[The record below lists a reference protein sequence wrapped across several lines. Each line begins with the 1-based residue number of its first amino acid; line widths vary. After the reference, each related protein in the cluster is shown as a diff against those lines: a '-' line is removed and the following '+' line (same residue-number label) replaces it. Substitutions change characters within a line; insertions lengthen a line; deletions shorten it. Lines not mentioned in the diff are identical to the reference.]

1 MVAFANCLR
10 REVSGKGLHVSA
22 ILPGVAKTD
31 MTASVMDE
39 HFDSESGEQS
49 KMMSLLMYMIEDP
62 DVLAQSIVD
71 AVRYRKREVLSGSPF
86 IIAMMALERTAPG
99 LIDWIFSRVDA
110 ELFTSISGKLG
121 VSHSVAD
128 AGES

>member
-1 MVAFANCLR
+1 MAFANCLR
-10 REVSGKGLHVSA
+10 REV
-22 ILPGVAKTD
+22 
-31 MTASVMDE
+31 
-39 HFDSESGEQS
+39 
-49 KMMSLLMYMIEDP
+49 
-62 DVLAQSIVD
+62 
-71 AVRYRKREVLSGSPF
+71 SGSPF
-86 IIAMMALERTAPG
+86 IIAMMALERTAPS

>member
-10 REVSGKGLHVSA
+10 RKVSGG
-22 ILPGVAKTD
+22 
-31 MTASVMDE
+31 
-39 HFDSESGEQS
+39 
-49 KMMSLLMYMIEDP
+49 
-62 DVLAQSIVD
+62 
-71 AVRYRKREVLSGSPF
+71 PF